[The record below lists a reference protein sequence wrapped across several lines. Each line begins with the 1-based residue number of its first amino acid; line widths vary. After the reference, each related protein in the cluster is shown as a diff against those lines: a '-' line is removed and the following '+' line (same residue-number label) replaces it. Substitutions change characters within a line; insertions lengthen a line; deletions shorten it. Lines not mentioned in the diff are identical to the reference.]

1 MSDEISILLLISEE
15 NPTSASAT
23 TAKAQCFAADNRLPY
38 PVSNQATMSDA
49 NTNEAR
55 RTAAAAPATW
65 RIARDTGRLL
75 RLIIDNVAHYYFAN
89 AKTLF
94 TLLQTTASFSG
105 AGAAYALLNQ
115 DHHLTDVNG
124 NNAFNKKFVNSNS
137 NRHPYRLAPCV
148 APNDERA

>member
-23 TAKAQCFAADNRLPY
+23 TAKAQCFVTDNLLPY

-49 NTNEAR
+49 NANEAR
-55 RTAAAAPATW
+55 RTAAAAAVTW

-75 RLIIDNVAHYYFAN
+75 RLIIDNSAHYCFAN

-105 AGAAYALLNQ
+105 TGAAYALPNQ
-115 DHHLTDVNG
+115 DHHLTAVNG

-137 NRHPYRLAPCV
+137 SHHPYRLAPSV
-148 APNDERA
+148 TPNGKRA